1 MKDCVYYV
9 WVNGQMLMVPFA
21 NEEEAKQ
28 YAEEK
33 CLENYEVEAW
43 EVD

>member
-1 MKDCVYYV
+1 MKDYVYYL

-33 CLENYEVEAW
+33 GLENYEIEPW